1 MKRIGF
7 IGLGLMGSGMSKNLV
22 KAGYPVTVWNRT
34 ASKMK
39 PLVEAGAKSAGS
51 PKEVAESSDVVVSI
65 VTDSPDVEEVL
76 LGPEGAIHGA
86 KKGHIF
92 IDMSTISPIATR
104 EMAAKLAERGV
115 EMLDAPVSGGV
126 IGARDGTLS
135 IMVGG
140 KREVFD
146 ECRPI
151 LEAMGKT
158 ITYIGGVGDGQVCKA
173 VNQILVGTTMLGVAE
188 ALVFAKKAGVD
199 VKAVHAAVSGGAAGS
214 WQLTNNGARLLKGD
228 HEPGF
233 KIKDY
238 LKDLGIIAETAKATD
253 MPLPATSLVH
263 QMFINC
269 AAEGMRDKGTQAVV
283 VAVEKLQPSG
293 VRSWPE
299 RHRPAGRRLQPD
311 ALPLS

>member
-51 PKEVAESSDVVVSI
+51 PREVAESSDVVVSI

-76 LGPEGAIHGA
+76 LGPDGAAHGA
-86 KKGHIF
+86 KKGDVF

-104 EMAAKLAERGV
+104 KMAERLAEKGV

-126 IGARDGTLS
+126 IGANNGTLS

-140 KREVFD
+140 KRDIFD

-158 ITYIGGVGDGQVCKA
+158 ITYIGGIGDGQVCKA

-199 VKAVHAAVSGGAAGS
+199 VDAVHAAVSGGAAGS

-238 LKDLGIIAETAKATD
+238 LKDLGIIAETAKTTN

-263 QMFINC
+263 QLFFHC

-283 VAVEKLQPSG
+283 VAVEKLANEKL
-293 VRSWPE
+293 V
-299 RHRPAGRRLQPD
+299 D
-311 ALPLS
+311 

>member
-283 VAVEKLQPSG
+283 VAVEKLANEKL
-293 VRSWPE
+293 V
-299 RHRPAGRRLQPD
+299 D
-311 ALPLS
+311 

>member
-7 IGLGLMGSGMSKNLV
+7 IGLGLMGTGMSKNLV

-39 PLVEAGAKSAGS
+39 PLVEAGAKAAGS
-51 PKEVAESSDVVVSI
+51 PREVAENSDVVVSI

-76 LGPEGAIHGA
+76 LGPEGAVHGA
-86 KKGHIF
+86 KKGDVF

-104 EMAAKLAERGV
+104 EMAARLAEKGV

-126 IGARDGTLS
+126 IGANNGTLS
-135 IMVGG
+135 IMAGG

-146 ECRPI
+146 ECKPI

-158 ITYIGGVGDGQVCKA
+158 ITYIGGIGDGQVCKA

-199 VKAVHAAVSGGAAGS
+199 VDAVHAAVSGGAAGS

-238 LKDLGIIAETAKATD
+238 LKDLGIIAETAKATN

-263 QMFINC
+263 QLFYHC

-283 VAVEKLQPSG
+283 VAVEKLANEKL
-293 VRSWPE
+293 V
-299 RHRPAGRRLQPD
+299 D
-311 ALPLS
+311 